1 MKYYLKKCLLL
12 SLGIYLK
19 IKVLQTDKI
28 IYLVELLHEYYWKLV
43 LSQCRIVFLNI
54 GALTPLLYNRT
65 FKNDEISILTCQWSD
80 IALVQISGT
89 IALSCLW
96 LHSIWNSFLLYNK
109 GIFFKSCIVQICCF
123 NIQRTR
129 YQPDATLNRFR
140 TFLYIIIQCH
150 P

>member
-80 IALVQISGT
+80 IAL
-89 IALSCLW
+89 SCLW
-96 LHSIWNSFLLYNK
+96 LHSIWNSILLYNK

-129 YQPDATLNRFR
+129 YQPDATLN
-140 TFLYIIIQCH
+140 IIQCH